1 MTQSASPSRTPAL
14 WPWLAA
20 GVSVAVPWFLYV
32 CSVGLPNRVRGDAL
46 AYLRMAV
53 NARSLA
59 DVLGYVA
66 DRTPGFPAFLYAIRG
81 PFELVSPL
89 GPETLAAFV
98 NVVAVV
104 LFAIH
109 VVSSVIF
116 FFRMREIVRPSL
128 GAPLH
133 PAALALLVAYPGLV
147 AYTTV
152 PLTDT
157 FAADLMMV
165 GVVLCVPP
173 AAASRSRTLARGA
186 GAGLL
191 LGALVLVRPSAL
203 VTTAAFLLAALV
215 PTPWRNRRQASPLA
229 LSIAV
234 WASVVGW
241 QVHTCAQA
249 HGEACLLDPAAT
261 RKALAES
268 VSWGTTSAR
277 HYWSRH
283 SNDAE
288 GRVTVTDPLLTRV
301 LGGGACQAQA
311 LVGRNGILAC
321 LLAKP
326 ISYPLLVLKKSIGL
340 FDSYQLQP
348 YAVDV
353 TPRWAR
359 LASRPFGALAFA
371 GFVAAIGW
379 LALLLRTAPTS
390 PLVVVLSVPVVQVAW
405 QALFHVEPRYGL
417 AAVPF
422 ALVMA
427 VATAQCLPR
436 LARAPRAAVAI
447 VLIVAAAGFLAQTS
461 SWDAHD
467 EVLRRIE
474 SGPQ

>member
-1 MTQSASPSRTPAL
+1 MTETAHPTRSAAF

-20 GVSVAVPWFLYV
+20 GLGVAVPWFVYV
-32 CSVGLPNRVRGDAL
+32 CSVGLPNRVRGDAI
-46 AYLRMAV
+46 AYLRVAA
-53 NARSLA
+53 NARSTA
-59 DVLGYVA
+59 DVLGYA
-66 DRTPGFPAFLYAIRG
+66 GDRTLGFPAFLYAIRM
-81 PFELVSPL
+81 PFELVSAL
-89 GPETLAAFV
+89 GPETLGAFV
-98 NVVAVV
+98 NVVAIV

-109 VVSSVIF
+109 VASSVAF
-116 FFRMREIVRPSL
+116 FSRMREMVRVSL
-128 GAPLH
+128 GVPLH

-157 FAADLMMV
+157 LAADLMMV
-165 GVVLCVPP
+165 GAVLCVPP
-173 AAASRSRTLARGA
+173 ATAARSWRLGRAA

-203 VTTAAFLLAALV
+203 TTTGAFLLAALA
-215 PTPWRNRRQASPLA
+215 QALWKDRGRAATLA
-229 LSIAV
+229 LSITL
-234 WASVVGW
+234 WSGLVGW
-241 QVHTCAQA
+241 QVHTCARA
-249 HGEACLLDPAAT
+249 YGEVCLLDPAAT

-283 SNDAE
+283 SDDVE
-288 GRVTVTDPLLTRV
+288 GRVTVPDPLLTRV
-301 LGGGACQAQA
+301 LGQRCRART
-311 LVGRNGILAC
+311 LVGRDGILGC
-321 LLAKP
+321 ILAEP

-371 GFVAAIGW
+371 GFTAVVGW
-379 LALLLRTAPTS
+379 LALLLRGAPTS
-390 PLVVVLSVPVVQVAW
+390 PLVIVLSAPVVHVAW

-422 ALVMA
+422 SLVML
-427 VATAQCLPR
+427 VATAQYLPR
-436 LARAPRAAVAI
+436 LARAWRVAVAI
-447 VLIVAAAGFLAQTS
+447 ALIVAGLVFLAQTS
-461 SWDAHD
+461 SWDAGD
-467 EVLRRIE
+467 EALHRIE
-474 SGPQ
+474 SSPQ

>member
-1 MTQSASPSRTPAL
+1 MTETTRRTPAL

-20 GVSVAVPWFLYV
+20 GLGVAVPWFLYV

-46 AYLRMAV
+46 AYLRLAA

-59 DVLGYVA
+59 DVLGYA
-66 DRTPGFPAFLYAIRG
+66 GERTLGFPAFLYALRL
-81 PFELVSPL
+81 PFERVAAL
-89 GPETLAAFV
+89 GPETLGAFV
-98 NVVAVV
+98 NALAVV
-104 LFAIH
+104 LFAVH
-109 VVSSVIF
+109 VLSSVVF
-116 FFRMREIVRPSL
+116 FLRMREILRPAL
-128 GAPLH
+128 EAPLH

-157 FAADLMMV
+157 LAADLLML
-165 GVVLCVPP
+165 GVVLCLPRP
-173 AAASRSRTLARGA
+173 TAASSSRLARAG

-203 VTTAAFLLAALV
+203 TTTAAVLLVALAQAL
-215 PTPWRNRRQASPLA
+215 WRDQAQASVLA

-234 WASVVGW
+234 WAGLVGW
-241 QVHTCAQA
+241 QAHTCMRAY
-249 HGEACLLDPAAT
+249 GEVCLLDPAVT

-283 SNDAE
+283 ATNVE
-288 GRVTVTDPLLTRV
+288 GRVTVVDPLLTSV
-301 LGGGACQAQA
+301 LGDECRARM
-311 LVGRNGILAC
+311 LVGRDGILAC
-321 LLAKP
+321 LVARP
-326 ISYPLLVLKKSIGL
+326 VAYPLLLLKKSIGL
-340 FDSYQLQP
+340 FDAYQLQP

-371 GFVAAIGW
+371 GLVAVAGW
-379 LALLLRTAPTS
+379 LAFLLRAEPRS
-390 PLVVVLSVPVVQVAW
+390 PLVIVLSVPVVHVAW
-405 QALFHVEPRYGL
+405 QALFHVEARYGL

-422 ALVMA
+422 SLVML
-427 VATAQCLPR
+427 VATAQYLPR
-436 LARAPRAAVAI
+436 LGRAWRAAVVLA
-447 VLIVAAAGFLAQTS
+447 LIVAGVGFLAQTS
-461 SWDAHD
+461 SWDAGD